1 MQRIA
6 RLAVLGFLITLLGLA
21 APAAAQLAPEDPTAF
36 SELKVR
42 VTYPND
48 RPASTGLRI
57 DLLTTNELEVSQ
69 GFTDELGQATFS
81 RVRPGYYRLRV
92 RGIGIEDVT
101 TNNFLIARG
110 ESTHYEFV
118 RVQAKEAPGMV
129 SLGSGPPISAAEL
142 NLPEP
147 ARREYDAGMAALNQ
161 KNWPEAK
168 ARFQKALEIYPQYA
182 RASNGLGVVFM
193 NTGELAKGR
202 QAFEAALRLD
212 DHLAAASLNLGLIAY
227 REKRYPE
234 AEELLN
240 KSLSND
246 PLSPEA
252 LLYLA
257 NTQLLLG
264 KAERAVATARR
275 LHNLE
280 HGEFT
285 VVHVI
290 AARALESLKRP
301 ADAAAEYQLYLQE
314 SPTGPAAASARARLQ
329 ALQSPIPR

>member
-1 MQRIA
+1 MQKKA
-6 RLAVLGFLITLLGLA
+6 SLAALGFLTALLLA
-21 APAAAQLAPEDPTAF
+21 AAAAAQVTPSDPTGF
-36 SELKVR
+36 VDLKVR

-48 RPASTGLRI
+48 QPVTAGIRV
-57 DLLTTNELEVSQ
+57 DLLTTSELAVSQ
-69 GFTDELGQATFS
+69 NFTDDVGQATFS
-81 RVRPGYYRLRV
+81 RVQAGYYRLKV
-92 RGIGIEDVT
+92 SGIGVEDVT
-101 TNNFLIARG
+101 TNNFLISRG
-110 ESTHYEFV
+110 EGVHHEYV
-118 RVQAKEAPGMV
+118 RVQAKGSGAVV
-129 SLGSGPPISAAEL
+129 SLGSGPPVSALEL
-142 NLPEP
+142 NIPDV
-147 ARREYDAGMAALNQ
+147 ARKEHDAGMAALNL

-168 ARFQKALEIYPQYA
+168 ARFEKALEIYPQYA

-212 DHLAAASLNLGLIAY
+212 DHLAAASLNLAIIAY

-234 AEELLN
+234 AEALLK

-252 LLYLA
+252 LLHLA

-264 KAERAVATARR
+264 KAEEAVATARR

-285 VVHVI
+285 LVHVI

-301 ADAAAEYQLYLQE
+301 AEAAAEYQLYLQE
-314 SPTGPAAASARARLQ
+314 SPTGPAAGRARAALQ
-329 ALQSPIPR
+329 ALQNQIPR